1 MHYPVRLPAR
11 GTRRSGVA
19 LLLVLCALGVPR
31 PAPAL
36 QTGIS
41 GFSGKQGD
49 TCTDS
54 CHSGGVTPVVR
65 FDGPRE
71 VMADA
76 VATFRFTVQ
85 SQASR
90 QIIAGF
96 DVAASDGRLGALQ
109 GQGTHLDG
117 DEITHDAPKPNVEGE
132 ASWTFT
138 WQAPSETGVSI
149 LYGAGLS
156 ANGNANRNGDDVALA
171 TFAITVT
178 SNTLRGDANCDRRAT
193 AADVAALLE
202 RLASG
207 VPSACALADA
217 DCDAVVTESDLSL
230 VVTGLFD
237 AAPAACGG

>member
-1 MHYPVRLPAR
+1 VLWALDAAR
-11 GTRRSGVA
+11 A
-19 LLLVLCALGVPR
+19 
-31 PAPAL
+31 APAL
-36 QTGIS
+36 QTGIG

-90 QIIAGF
+90 QIVAGF
-96 DVAASDGRLGALQ
+96 DVAASDGRLGVLP
-109 GQGTHLDG
+109 GQGAHLDG
-117 DEITHDAPKPNVEGE
+117 DEITHDAPKPNVDGE
-132 ASWTFT
+132 ASWAFT
-138 WQAPSETGVSI
+138 WQAPGQTGAAT

-156 ANGNANRNGDDVALA
+156 ANGNGNRNGDDVALA

-178 SNTLRGDANCDRRAT
+178 SNTLRGDANCDRRVT
-193 AADVAALLE
+193 VADLTALLE
-202 RLASG
+202 RLPSG
-207 VPSACALADA
+207 VPGACALADA
-217 DCDAVVTESDLSL
+217 DCDTAVTESDLSL
-230 VVTGLFD
+230 VVSGLFD